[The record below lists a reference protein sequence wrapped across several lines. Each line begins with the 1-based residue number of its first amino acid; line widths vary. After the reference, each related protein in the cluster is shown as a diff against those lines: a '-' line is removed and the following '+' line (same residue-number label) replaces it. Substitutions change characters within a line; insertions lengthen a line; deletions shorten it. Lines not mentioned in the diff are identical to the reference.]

1 MSVDRF
7 QKKSLD
13 GITGRC
19 VRMKILILANDDLGL
34 YRFRKDLI
42 EALLKKN
49 KVYISLPYGKHVD
62 PLKKMGCRFI
72 NTPIDR
78 RGLNPLTDLKLI
90 ARYRRIIKKLRP
102 DLVITYTI
110 KPNIYG
116 GTICRMYKIPVAAN
130 VTGLGSIFE
139 HEGPLQRIVC
149 ATYRFSLKKAR
160 VIFVENSSIKD
171 VLISKKIAPESR
183 ICVLNGA
190 GVNLKDFSYA
200 PYPHNETFS
209 FLFVG
214 RIMREKGIE
223 ELLEAVRR
231 LNQEGLKCILH
242 LVGYPEEDYDTEIQ
256 KGCKE
261 GWLCN
266 HGLQENVYPFIEAA
280 DCMVLPSWH
289 EGMANTNL
297 EGASVGRPIITSN
310 IPGCREAVLDH
321 VSGFLCEK
329 KDADSLYDA
338 MKRMFLLSREER
350 AQMGREGRRHMEQTF
365 DKTIVVGKTM
375 KYLL

>member
-7 QKKSLD
+7 EKKSLD

-116 GTICRMYKIPVAAN
+116 GSICRMYKIPVAVN

-139 HEGPLQRIVC
+139 HEGPLQRIMC
-149 ATYRFSLKKAR
+149 AMYRFSLKKAR

-183 ICVLNGA
+183 IRVLNGA
-190 GVNLKDFSYA
+190 GVNLKDFPYA

-256 KGCKE
+256 KGC
-261 GWLCN
+261 N
-266 HGLQENVYPFIEAA
+266 
-280 DCMVLPSWH
+280 
-289 EGMANTNL
+289 
-297 EGASVGRPIITSN
+297 
-310 IPGCREAVLDH
+310 
-321 VSGFLCEK
+321 GFV
-329 KDADSLYDA
+329 D
-338 MKRMFLLSREER
+338 
-350 AQMGREGRRHMEQTF
+350 
-365 DKTIVVGKTM
+365 
-375 KYLL
+375 